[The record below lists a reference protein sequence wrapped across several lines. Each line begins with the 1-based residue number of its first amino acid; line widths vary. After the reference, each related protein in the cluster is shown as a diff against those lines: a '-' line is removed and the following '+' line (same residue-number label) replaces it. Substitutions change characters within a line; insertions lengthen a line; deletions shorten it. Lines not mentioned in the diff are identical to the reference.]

1 MLEVICKGTP
11 YEIGVTHGSQAKK
24 QVHGSIAF
32 YDTLFQSSAQLQWP
46 EVRKKADQ
54 FLSHAET
61 HYPRYYEEMKGIA
74 DGAEVPLVDIMAL
87 NARSEITFGL
97 FVETKKQVDSD
108 GCTSMALKLAQT
120 TFISQNWDWMQEQKP
135 NLIICHVSQT
145 GTDLPD
151 FQMVTEAGIIGKIG
165 FNNAGVGCCF
175 NAIRARGMDPK
186 RMPIHF
192 GLRTVLESRSKEQ
205 AIATLRQHGVAGSAH
220 LLIGDKNG
228 AIGLECSHVGFQEIY
243 ADDLGRVCHANNYIA
258 QHEDVYESVWLQD
271 SPIRTARIRELVS
284 PEVMK
289 QPSFSSI
296 RELYKDE
303 TGLPGAINRKQEGIS
318 RSATLFNVVFNLG
331 SKEGVVTMG
340 RPTEPEEEIK
350 FAFN

>member
-1 MLEVICKGTP
+1 MLDVTCKGTP
-11 YEIGVTHGSQAKK
+11 YEAKK

-46 EVRKKADQ
+46 EVRTKADQ
-54 FLSHAET
+54 FLGHAET
-61 HYPRYYEEMKGIA
+61 NYPRYYEEMKGIA

-108 GCTSMALKLAQT
+108 GCTSMALKTAQT

-135 NLIICHVSQT
+135 NLIICRVSQT

-175 NAIRARGMDPK
+175 NAIRARGMDPT

-192 GLRTVLESRSKEQ
+192 GLRTVLESRSKDQ
-205 AIATLRQHGVAGSAH
+205 AIATLRQHGLAGSAH

-228 AIGLECSHVGFQEIY
+228 AVGLECSHVGFQEIH
-243 ADDLGRVCHANNYIA
+243 ADNLGRVCHANNYIA
-258 QHEDVYESVWLQD
+258 QHENVCESMWLQD
-271 SPIRTARIRELVS
+271 SPVRTARMRELVN

-289 QPSFSSI
+289 QPSCSSI

-303 TGLPGAINRKQEGIS
+303 TGLPGAINRKQEGSS
-318 RSATLFNVVFNLG
+318 RSATLFNVVFDLG

-350 FAFN
+350 FSFN